1 MNKHL
6 EILKYHDSFGSQI
19 VGSITVAPPW
29 NQERSLELT
38 LSLKALS
45 AACFVSCNCIWDKGH
60 RYVLGHT
67 TGPTGPI
74 QNNSLLRTD
83 CARKT
88 QITPCTMTN
97 CIDTIE
103 KKHFHLNETHASNNV
118 FVSTYPKISSQ
129 IMSSGGMA
137 NNWMLTVKCRG
148 NWRLLFKKS
157 SYTGLNFKHNH
168 PLLQLLPRPFLNLR
182 NRNRLFFGGLT
193 FRNPRKWD
201 ANKTIWHKL
210 KLYINI

>member
-6 EILKYHDSFGSQI
+6 EILKYRDSFGSQI

-83 CARKT
+83 CDRKT

-148 NWRLLFKKS
+148 NRRLLLKKKQLHGS
-157 SYTGLNFKHNH
+157 K
-168 PLLQLLPRPFLNLR
+168 LQTQPSITAAPPKAFSQ
-182 NRNRLFFGGLT
+182 
-193 FRNPRKWD
+193 PPE
-201 ANKTIWHKL
+201 
-210 KLYINI
+210 